1 MHSDPEVPEASLIH
15 RREVRTGDV
24 AEIRRYLGRLYRAD
38 VDLRVLEPKRERP
51 RSPSPAFLH
60 RRTDAGSFALEDV
73 RHGGLAETRANGA
86 PGLIVLWN
94 LDGHVRTTVDEES
107 AGAGPG
113 DIVLGSAGGS
123 KVALTTRDPR
133 LKTTVLD
140 QGLIDRVA
148 ADSTVMRAEAV
159 RFTSITP
166 RSAESTA
173 AWIRVR
179 RFVEETIAADD
190 VVATP
195 LVIASVARLLAATAL
210 AVFPNTASDLADG
223 SAVGMDGGHHPALVR
238 RAIDY
243 IEQHATDDV
252 GVADIA
258 AAVYVTPRALQ
269 YMFRRH
275 LDLTPMAYLRQVR
288 LEHVHRELRAGT
300 RGDSTV
306 TAVAARWGFAHTGRF
321 AVLYR
326 ETYGQSPHVTLR
338 E

>member
-1 MHSDPEVPEASLIH
+1 MHLDSEVPEPNLVH
-15 RREVRTGDV
+15 RREVRTGDL
-24 AEIRRYLGRLYRAD
+24 AEIRRYLARLYRAD
-38 VDLRVLEPKRERP
+38 VDVRVLDPKRGRP
-51 RSPSPAFLH
+51 QSPSPALLH
-60 RRTDAGSFALEDV
+60 RRTDAGSFSLEDV
-73 RHGGLAETRANGA
+73 RHGGLAETRADGA

-94 LDGHVRTTVDEES
+94 VDGHVRTTVDEES

-113 DIVLGSAGGS
+113 DVVLGSTGGS
-123 KVALTTRDPR
+123 RVALMTRDPL

-140 QGLIDRVA
+140 QSLIDRVA
-148 ADSTVMRAEAV
+148 ADSTVMRAKGV

-166 RSAESTA
+166 RSAESMA

-179 RFVEETIAADD
+179 RFVEETVVADEA
-190 VVATP
+190 VATP
-195 LVIASVARLLAATAL
+195 LVIASAARLLAATAL
-210 AVFPNTASDLADG
+210 AVFPNTASDLHDG
-223 SAVGMDGGHHPALVR
+223 AGMDSGPHPALVR

-243 IEQHATDDV
+243 IEQHVSDDV

-275 LDLTPMAYLRQVR
+275 LDTTPMAYLRRIR
-288 LEHVHRELRAGT
+288 LDHVHRELREGS
-300 RGDSTV
+300 RDDSTV
-306 TAVAARWGFAHTGRF
+306 TAIAARWGFAHTGRF